1 MNQLFNSFPASI
13 VDYFHKSFMA
23 SEYFVIDI
31 SEHAIYQKKEQS
43 LFF

>member
-1 MNQLFNSFPASI
+1 
-13 VDYFHKSFMA
+13 MA